1 MAVGASTAEMGMH
14 VPGSQALHPSA
25 AAVLHGP
32 WSVKPSYQI
41 WALVCQ
47 SHPTI
52 PVVHLT
58 RRSKANLPYLKALR
72 ALDLKG
78 NQVPRGYS
86 IGRREDLLTGSAS
99 AACCGCPE
107 HPGGASVARGQ
118 DWLGVVEQEAQ
129 KHCSSLVGCKPY
141 PTDQHI
147 RRHRQASHSSHQ

>member
-1 MAVGASTAEMGMH
+1 MGMH

-78 NQVPRGYS
+78 TQGIHTRAQTHFRQPGPKGIQHWSSRGPAYWK
-86 IGRREDLLTGSAS
+86 RV
-99 AACCGCPE
+99 C
-107 HPGGASVARGQ
+107 SVL
-118 DWLGVVEQEAQ
+118 WM
-129 KHCSSLVGCKPY
+129 P
-141 PTDQHI
+141 
-147 RRHRQASHSSHQ
+147 